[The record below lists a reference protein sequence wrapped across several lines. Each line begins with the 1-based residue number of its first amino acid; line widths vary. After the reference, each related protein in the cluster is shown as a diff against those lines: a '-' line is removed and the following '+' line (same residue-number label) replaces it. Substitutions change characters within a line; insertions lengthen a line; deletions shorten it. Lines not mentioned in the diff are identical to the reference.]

1 MAISPE
7 EQKAF
12 ESLPREEQLDNLLR
26 EARFWLWS
34 FEAPSAKLAAGRDEF
49 VDRVEKVLNV
59 QGRQYTVQ
67 R

>member
-12 ESLPREEQLDNLLR
+12 EALPREEQLDNLLR

-34 FEAPSAKLAAGRDEF
+34 FEAPSSKLAQSRDEF
-49 VDRVEKVLNV
+49 VERVERVLNI
-59 QGRQYTVQ
+59 QGNTYTVQ